1 MSIAAQ
7 LAAAAE
13 RGVDVKIITNAH
25 PVAPTKLNWRF
36 WETNMA
42 GYGEFKGAG
51 YWVFVIDCDGDD
63 SAWYISRHGENIA
76 EGRVGFDDSG
86 DYYHFD
92 AACLDAELVLRS
104 LARAQRS
111 RLQSRGIYARSRWA
125 AYCAPSTDREVL
137 K

>member
-1 MSIAAQ
+1 MDV
-7 LAAAAE
+7 LAALNEAAE
-13 RGVDVKIITNAH
+13 RGVEVKVITNAR

-51 YWVFVIDCDGDD
+51 YKVWVIDCDGDY
-63 SAWYISRHGENIA
+63 SEWTISRHGELIA
-76 EGRVGFDDSG
+76 EGRTGFDDSG

-92 AACLDAELVLRS
+92 AACLDAELVLHS

-111 RLQSRGIYARSRWA
+111 RLKSRGIYARSRWA
-125 AYCAPSTDREVL
+125 EYRASNKEGG
-137 K
+137 KS